1 MKSFL
6 QKCLAIIF
14 MPQIL
19 LWPRKKHPRF
29 YYQEN
34 GIWRFS
40 FSVLWK
46 QYISSVLCIS
56 TITLLIVGFC
66 FLCYVA
72 WSSDNP
78 VGACTTFNN
87 VNESYTITFK
97 YNFPLSDETF
107 KKLGD
112 DKSWISDDLEYPRRY
127 AIDYIGKLNAINWDW
142 KRNHCINF

>member
-1 MKSFL
+1 MGEFKFL
-6 QKCLAIIF
+6 DSIKDISKRMDLYEISVLKF
-14 MPQIL
+14 EEYVYPKHIL
-19 LWPRKKHPRF
+19 LI
-29 YYQEN
+29 
-34 GIWRFS
+34 G
-40 FSVLWK
+40 
-46 QYISSVLCIS
+46 
-56 TITLLIVGFC
+56 GFC

-87 VNESYTITFK
+87 IDESYTITFK

-107 KKLGD
+107 KKLGA